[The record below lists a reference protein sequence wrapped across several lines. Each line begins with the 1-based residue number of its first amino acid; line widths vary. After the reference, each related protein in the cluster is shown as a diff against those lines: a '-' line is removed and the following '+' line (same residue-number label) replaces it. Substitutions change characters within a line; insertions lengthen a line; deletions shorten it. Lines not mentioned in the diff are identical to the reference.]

1 MPKSYGDRLTVNDI
15 SSPFESFGMTEE
27 YKQGLVD
34 KYNSAMFGDD
44 TSSTTKYGALGGAS
58 SGDKGVRDINAS
70 KYAPGKFSFNTNLD
84 LPTYKSSG
92 DFVAPRFT
100 APNIERQLGDAPK
113 FTLPEQYKVGGY
125 EAPDFYAP
133 KPFKIG
139 GYSAPQYKAP
149 VYNEGKVKA
158 LTQEQAAPA
167 VRGLRNA
174 IIRTQNQ
181 MGENENVNRM
191 TMRDALAGYGQ
202 GLQSAMSGA
211 SATARGLYNEEY
223 AREADAAKTN
233 FEAAA
238 DASKT
243 SYMTQADAAKTNYLA
258 NVDAAKTNFEAQA
271 DASKT
276 SYLTQADAAKT
287 NYLANV
293 DAAKRNFEAQYDKY
307 KMKWQDLSDAAKMNY
322 TSKYNEAMQNW
333 QAKQEEG
340 KLNYQNLVDAKKLA
354 YTAGMDVAK
363 TNFATQADWKK
374 TQYGIEN
381 SKAMAEYDAALKK
394 YLQETQI
401 KSNEK
406 TSAPGIRWGGREA
419 STSNT
424 PGLYGDDYLNSEIA
438 RTSNLYNSL
447 YGSNKGK

>member
-100 APNIERQLGDAPK
+100 APNIERQLGETPT
-113 FTLPEQYKVGGY
+113 FTIPEAYNVSS
-125 EAPDFYAP
+125 
-133 KPFKIG
+133 
-139 GYSAPQYKAP
+139 YSAPTYKAP
-149 VYNEGKVKA
+149 IYNEGKVKA

-167 VRGLRNA
+167 IRGLRSA
-174 IIRTQNQ
+174 IMRTQNQ
-181 MGENENVNRM
+181 RGENENVNRM

-211 SATARGLYNEEY
+211 SATARALYNEEY
-223 AREADAAKTN
+223 GREA
-233 FEAAA
+233 EAAR
-238 DASKT
+238 
-243 SYMTQADAAKTNYLA
+243 
-258 NVDAAKTNFEAQA
+258 TNFEAQA

>member
-1 MPKSYGDRLTVNDI
+1 MPKSYGDRLNVNDI

-34 KYNSAMFGDD
+34 KYNQAVFGDSNTEGVVGTFNRGTSD
-44 TSSTTKYGALGGAS
+44 TGG
-58 SGDKGVRDINAS
+58 GGIRDVNAK
-70 KYAPGKFSFNTNLD
+70 KYAPGTFGYNTNID
-84 LPTYKSSG
+84 LPEYKVG
-92 DFVAPRFT
+92 TTFNAPRFS
-100 APNIERQLGDAPK
+100 APDIEGQLGETPK
-113 FTLPEQYKVGGY
+113 FTLPEQYKIGGY
-125 EAPDFYAP
+125 SAPDIEGQLGETP
-133 KPFKIG
+133 KFTLPEQYKIG

-149 VYNEGKVKA
+149 LYNERKVQA
-158 LTQEQAAPA
+158 LTQQQVAPA
-167 VRGLRNA
+167 IRGLRSA
-174 IIRTQNQ
+174 IMRTQNTQ
-181 MGENENVNRM
+181 GENQNVNRM

-202 GLQSAMSGA
+202 GLQSAMAGA

-223 AREADAAKTN
+223 ARE
-233 FEAAA
+233 
-238 DASKT
+238 S
-243 SYMTQADAAKTNYLA
+243 
-258 NVDAAKTNFEAQA
+258 DAAKTNFEAQA

-276 SYLTQADAAKT
+276 SYLTQADAGKT